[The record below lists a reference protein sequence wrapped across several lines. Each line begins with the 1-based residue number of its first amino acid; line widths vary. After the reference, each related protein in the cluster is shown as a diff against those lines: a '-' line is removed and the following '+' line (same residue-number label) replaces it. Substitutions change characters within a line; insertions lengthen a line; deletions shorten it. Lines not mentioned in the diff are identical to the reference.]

1 MLSIQ
6 TEIQTQLFAHQDL
19 GYRDFQAKLM
29 PTIQKSTI
37 IGVRTPILRTLA
49 KTFYK
54 HSDIAAFLSILP
66 NTYYEENNLHG
77 LLLAQMKDFTAC
89 LQAVKRFLPY
99 IDNWA
104 TCDLLS
110 PPVFQSHTD
119 ELLPSIQQWL
129 QASHCYT
136 VRFGIG
142 MLRRHHLDDYFQ
154 PVYLQCILQR
164 HLQNNRQQRCL
175 SWKTGSFLLGFTKRQ
190 YKKPAKAAAFRQNKK
205 PIFKQ
210 FYKIN
215 IHAET
220 ALDTFLCHS
229 AVLLFLYTARY
240 CKIYDF
246 AIEPIIKMRNRWIKS
261 IRPISLSSTLCN
273 YFSFLF

>member
-154 PVYLQCILQR
+154 PVYLQWVSAIHTEEYYVNMMIAWYFATALAKQPAAT
-164 HLQNNRQQRCL
+164 LPFLENRQL
-175 SWKTGSFLLGFTKRQ
+175 SPWVHKKTIQ
-190 YKKPAKAAAFRQNKK
+190 KACESR
-205 PIFKQ
+205 
-210 FYKIN
+210 
-215 IHAET
+215 
-220 ALDTFLCHS
+220 
-229 AVLLFLYTARY
+229 R
-240 CKIYDF
+240 
-246 AIEPIIKMRNRWIKS
+246 
-261 IRPISLSSTLCN
+261 ISTEQKAYLQTIL
-273 YFSFLF
+273 